1 MDLPTAGA
9 APLLE
14 MRGII
19 KRFPGVLALDAVD
32 LTLRRGEVHALM
44 GENGAGKSTLVKVL
58 TGVYPRDGGEIVFG
72 DQPLSVRSPGEA
84 QSRGISTIYQ
94 EVNLIP
100 DLSVAENIFLGRAPR
115 LLGGAR
121 RQTCRQGTGGGSGD
135 PRHRPRASCVGPL
148 NWRAIHERA
157 RTLLQTFSLDLD
169 VRLPLG
175 SYPVAIQQMVSIA
188 RAVDISSQLIIMD
201 EPTSS
206 LDQQEVER
214 LFGVIRRLRADGVS
228 VLFIT
233 HFLDQAYEI
242 SDRFTVLRN
251 GRVVGTFEAASL
263 PKLELVGHMLGRD
276 PSTLADISHQPLLTQ
291 EADQAEVVLQARGLG
306 RRGALAPTDAMVRH
320 GEVLGLAGLLG
331 SGRTELARLLFGV
344 DRADSG
350 SVWVGR
356 RRLAPGSPRAAIRE
370 GLGLCPEDRK
380 TDGLVP
386 DLSVRENIAL
396 VIQSHLPPLGRLPR
410 RRQVELAERF
420 IRLLGIVTTG
430 PEQPVR
436 DLSGGNQQK
445 VILARWLAA
454 APRVLILDE
463 PTRGID
469 VGGKA
474 EIERL
479 VESLAAD
486 GLAVVFISSELEE
499 VVRRSDR
506 VLVLRDRAV
515 VAELTGAAVDEG
527 TIMRTIAAGASER
540 GPA

>member
-1 MDLPTAGA
+1 MGSPADHPEPT
-9 APLLE
+9 APLLQ
-14 MRGII
+14 MRAIT
-19 KRFPGVLALDAVD
+19 KTFPGVVALDEVD
-32 LTLRRGEVHALM
+32 FSLRRGEVHALM

-58 TGVYPRDGGEIVFG
+58 TGVYRRDGGEVLFAG
-72 DQPLSVRSPGEA
+72 RPLSVRSPGEA
-84 QSRGISTIYQ
+84 QAQGISTIYQ
-94 EVNLIP
+94 EVNLVP
-100 DLSVAENIFLGRAPR
+100 YLSVAENIFLGRAPR
-115 LLGGAR
+115 RWGRL
-121 RQTCRQGTGGGSGD
+121 D
-135 PRHRPRASCVGPL
+135 
-148 NWRAIHERA
+148 WRAIHTRA
-157 RTLLQTFSLDLD
+157 RALLQTFHLDLD
-169 VRLPLG
+169 VRLPLAA
-175 SYPVAIQQMVSIA
+175 YPVAIQQMVSIA
-188 RAVDISSQLIIMD
+188 RAVDISSRLIIMD

-206 LDQQEVER
+206 LDPHEVER
-214 LFGVIRRLRADGVS
+214 LFAVTRRLRADGVS

-251 GRVVGTFEAASL
+251 GRLVGTFEAAGL
-263 PKLELVGHMLGRD
+263 PKLELVAHMLGRD
-276 PSTLADISHQPLLTQ
+276 PSAPAEIAHRPTAPEAADEAEVLL
-291 EADQAEVVLQARGLG
+291 QAEHLG
-306 RRGALAPTDAMVRH
+306 RRGALAPVDLAVRR

-344 DRADSG
+344 DRPDSG
-350 SVWVGR
+350 SVSVGGR
-356 RRLAPGSPRAAIRE
+356 PVAPGSPRSAIRH

-380 TDGLVP
+380 TEGLVP
-386 DLSVRENIAL
+386 DLSVRENIVL
-396 VIQSHLPPLGRLPR
+396 VVQSQLAKLGRFPR
-410 RRQVELAERF
+410 RRQVELAEKF

-469 VGGKA
+469 VGAKA

-506 VLVLRDRAV
+506 VLVLRDRARI
-515 VAELTGAAVDEG
+515 AELAGAAVDEG
-527 TIMRTIAAGASER
+527 TIMRTIAAGAPKP
-540 GPA
+540 GDV